1 MLTCRYLLIVLVL
14 SLCSVSR
21 GFADLMNVS
30 INGSVS
36 GIAVCQFT
44 PNPVSSSFSG
54 MNSQTG
60 FGTYSLARSGGL
72 GCSAFLGASDSAN
85 QAADVAL
92 DSLTVSTQVRTAA
105 QGQSGVVIASAN
117 ASSTLTIAFDLS
129 GPSVMDLTGSLTN
142 VCSAPFN
149 FGCGS
154 PFPFGVNA
162 SGSVQLTGPAV
173 NITQTNGSFTLDSGH
188 YVLVA
193 TNFASSNTDFAVSS
207 SSTLSLDAEFTA
219 IPEPRWL
226 VVVPILWSLL
236 RHRHLSRSSP
246 EPACSQSLRG
256 NFPHCC
262 PIRPSRTEAVSSS
275 TRASRRRMR
284 TANPPLVR
292 SVIIRGGILFGFAY
306 ALAVELDRQT
316 KLIIA
321 FFDFRKPMC
330 AFSTNVLAVI
340 AAPQLTA
347 V

>member
-36 GIAVCQFT
+36 GIAVCQFGT

-54 MNSQTG
+54 TNSQTG
-60 FGTYSLARSGGL
+60 FGAYSLARSGGQ

-85 QAADVAL
+85 QAADVAV

-142 VCSAPFN
+142 VCGSTPFN

-154 PFPFGVNA
+154 QFPFGVNA
-162 SGSVQLTGPAV
+162 FGSVQLTGPAV

-226 VVVPILWSLL
+226 LVAPTLL
-236 RHRHLSRSSP
+236 LLVRHRVIYRS
-246 EPACSQSLRG
+246 
-256 NFPHCC
+256 
-262 PIRPSRTEAVSSS
+262 
-275 TRASRRRMR
+275 
-284 TANPPLVR
+284 
-292 SVIIRGGILFGFAY
+292 
-306 ALAVELDRQT
+306 
-316 KLIIA
+316 
-321 FFDFRKPMC
+321 
-330 AFSTNVLAVI
+330 
-340 AAPQLTA
+340 AA
-347 V
+347 